1 MFNLKTFIITSHISK
16 INNTFTDNK
25 EYLDIVMSMHN
36 LLQYSE
42 NSSVLSGSLGNY
54 YWDEMDYDGGDICN
68 TK

>member
-1 MFNLKTFIITSHISK
+1 
-16 INNTFTDNK
+16 
-25 EYLDIVMSMHN
+25 MSMHN